1 MSMLWTPPAPGSYRA
16 ARPPLWSARRT
27 ALAIVAA
34 VVVAAMTVVGVSYA
48 DTGPASPS
56 NGPGGG
62 FSRFGGPGA
71 PGGRFGGG
79 FPTGMPGGG
88 FPTGMPGG
96 GQAGGLP

>member
-1 MSMLWTPPAPGSYRA
+1 MTMLWTPPAPGSYRV

-48 DTGPASPS
+48 DTGSASPS
-56 NGPGGG
+56 NAPSGG
-62 FSRFGGPGA
+62 FGRFGG

-79 FPTGMPGGG
+79 FPGGL
-88 FPTGMPGG
+88 PGG
-96 GQAGGLP
+96 GQAGGPGQLGSGLP